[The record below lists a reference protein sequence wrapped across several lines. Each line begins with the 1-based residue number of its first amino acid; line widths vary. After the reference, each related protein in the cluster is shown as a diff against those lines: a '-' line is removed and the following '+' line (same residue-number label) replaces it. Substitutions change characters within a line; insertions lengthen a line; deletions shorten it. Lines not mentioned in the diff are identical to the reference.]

1 MTDLKLN
8 PTLKSL
14 GKRLDAILIEIAR
27 LPLSPPIEDL
37 LRQLHEG
44 QSERSKPSFHAPA
57 R

>member
-1 MTDLKLN
+1 MTDFKLS

-14 GKRLDAILIEIAR
+14 GKRLDGILLDIAR
-27 LPLSPPIEDL
+27 LPLSPPIEEL

-44 QSERSKPSFHAPA
+44 KNGRSKSSIDAAA